1 MQRMATPKY
10 IEEIPAARTAYE
22 LGRILRNERKRQ
34 KLTQRD
40 IAKAANISRSTLVAL
55 EYGDN
60 CELDTLVRVLVA
72 LNRGL
77 RLD

>member
-1 MQRMATPKY
+1 MQRMTKPKP
-10 IEEIPAARTAYE
+10 IEPIPVAYTAYE
-22 LGRILRNERKRQ
+22 LGRMLRNERKRQ
-34 KLTQRD
+34 GLTQMD
-40 IAKAANISRSTLVAL
+40 IANAANISRATLVAL

-60 CELDTLVRVLVA
+60 CELDTLERVLIA

>member
-1 MQRMATPKY
+1 M
-10 IEEIPAARTAYE
+10 
-22 LGRILRNERKRQ
+22 LRNERKRQ
-34 KLTQRD
+34 GLSQTD
-40 IAKAANISRSTLVAL
+40 IANAANISRATLVAL

-60 CELDTLVRVLVA
+60 CELDTLERVLIA